1 MKALAA
7 ALLACAAAAAQAQSV
22 SLSGKL
28 GDKALLII
36 DGAPRTL
43 AVGASAQGVK
53 LVSVNDAGAVVE
65 VGGKRVNLVLGAAQV
80 NLGGSAAEGGT
91 RIVLSA
97 GQGGHFLTEGTINGK
112 LTRFLVDTGA
122 TTVAMSRTEAEKL
135 GIDWKKGERG
145 YSNTAGGVVET
156 SKLRLASVRVGDV
169 TVYDVE
175 ASIVPASMPFVLL
188 GNSYLSRFQM
198 KRENDLLTLDKR
210 F

>member
-1 MKALAA
+1 MKPLAV
-7 ALLACAAAAAQAQSV
+7 ALLCLAGLAHAQSV

-36 DGAPRTL
+36 DGTPKTL
-43 AVGASAQGVK
+43 AVGASTHGVR
-53 LVSVNDAGAVVE
+53 LHSVSDAGAVVE
-65 VGGKRVNLVLGAAQV
+65 VGGKRINLVIGAAQV
-80 NLGGSAAEGGT
+80 NLGGTQAEGST

-97 GQGGHFLTEGTINGK
+97 GQGGHFLTEGTINGR

-122 TTVAMSRTEAEKL
+122 TTVAMSRAEAEKL
-135 GIDWKKGERG
+135 GIDWKKGQQG
-145 YSNTAGGVVET
+145 YSNTAGGVVEH
-156 SKLRLASVRVGDV
+156 SRLRLASVRVGEV

-175 ASIVPASMPFVLL
+175 ASVVAASMPFVLL

>member
-1 MKALAA
+1 
-7 ALLACAAAAAQAQSV
+7 
-22 SLSGKL
+22 
-28 GDKALLII
+28 
-36 DGAPRTL
+36 
-43 AVGASAQGVK
+43 
-53 LVSVNDAGAVVE
+53 VVE
-65 VGGKRVNLVLGAAQV
+65 VGGKRVPLVIGAAQV
-80 NLGGSAAEGGT
+80 NLGGSPGESGGT

-112 LTRFLVDTGA
+112 ATRFLVDTGA
-122 TTVAMSRTEAEKL
+122 TTVAISRSEAEKL